1 MQAAGKFGKN
11 VHEFGLEMEHGFG
24 LIELVVTIAIAAI
37 LLALALPSFREIGI
51 RMNETSNNNNLVGAL
66 TTAKSEAV
74 KLGTIAG
81 LVSISGG
88 TDWSSGWRVLI
99 DSNNDGALTSADTV
113 IATYPALTNQYTVET
128 KVTGG
133 ANGQVIFSSLG
144 YLAAPA
150 TLIDINVCR
159 PDHNTTESSWIH
171 VTGSGE
177 VKSQRNTSSSP
188 APGC

>member
-1 MQAAGKFGKN
+1 MQAAGNFGKN
-11 VHEFGLEMEHGFG
+11 ARELGFG

-37 LLALALPSFREIGI
+37 LMALALPSFREIGI

-88 TDWSSGWRVLI
+88 ADWSTGWRVLI

-128 KVTGG
+128 KVTGSG
-133 ANGQVIFSSLG
+133 NGQVIFSSLG
-144 YLAAPA
+144 YLSAPA
-150 TLIDINVCR
+150 TLVDINVCR
-159 PDHNTTESSWIH
+159 PDHNATDSLWIH
-171 VTGSGE
+171 VTASGE
-177 VKSQRNTSSSP
+177 VKSQHNTSTSP